1 MNKRKQRKV
10 ALKRINTLFK
20 EAEKA
25 AVEGNFDRS
34 DRYVEL
40 ARKIGMRYNVTIPS
54 EYRRRSCKKCH
65 SYLFPDKTCRAR
77 VKNGMVVSRCDNCGT
92 INRFKFK

>member
-1 MNKRKQRKV
+1 MNKRQQRKV
-10 ALKRINTLFK
+10 ALGRIKTLFK
-20 EAEKA
+20 EAEETA
-25 AVEGNFDRS
+25 LEDRLDLS

-54 EYRRRSCKKCH
+54 KFRRRYCKECH
-65 SYLFPDKTCRAR
+65 SYLYPDKTCRVR
-77 VKNGMVVSRCDNCGT
+77 VKKGMLVSRCDNCGT

>member
-10 ALKRINTLFK
+10 ALKRINTLFN

-25 AVEGNFDRS
+25 ALEGNFDRS
-34 DRYVEL
+34 YRYVEL

-54 EYRRRSCKKCH
+54 EFRRRYCKECN
-65 SYLFPDKTCRAR
+65 SYLFPGKTCRTR